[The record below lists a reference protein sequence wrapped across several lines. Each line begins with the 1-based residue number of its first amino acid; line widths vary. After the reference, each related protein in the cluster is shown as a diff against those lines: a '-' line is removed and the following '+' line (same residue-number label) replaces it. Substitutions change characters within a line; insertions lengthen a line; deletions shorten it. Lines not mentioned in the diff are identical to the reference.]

1 VKKLIIILLTVFL
14 SSVGTLAQEA
24 GQILGTIVDAENGEI
39 IIGASIGIIGTT
51 TGAASDIDGNYTIPN
66 LAPGTYD
73 LRVSY
78 ISYQTQNIT
87 GVEVVAGETTK
98 LDIAM
103 RTEVAN
109 LDEITVTAEAILDSE
124 AGLLRQRQ
132 KSIAFSDA
140 ISAEAISRSGSGDAA
155 GALKKVV
162 GASVVGGK
170 YVYIRGLGD
179 RYTSSHLNGTELP
192 SADPNRKAFQLDIF
206 PSSLLENIVTLKTF
220 TPDKPGNFSGGLIDV
235 NTKDFPT
242 ERLFQ
247 VSTSIGYIT
256 NTTFEDVL
264 LSERGDTDWLGH
276 DDGGRSIPEFAVN
289 YLNNPNNENFPR
301 ANAGEKDPEIAQT
314 LNLLAKS
321 FSSDFEPDP
330 INAYLNHSYGVTLG
344 NKASLFGKELGYIAS
359 LTYGESFDSYDNGV
373 NAGYELIGSPS
384 DATGLTANF
393 DYDDE
398 RGSRTVDIGGLI
410 NFAYKLSSNHKIKT
424 TFIATQSGSQSG
436 RLLNGFDQDFEG
448 SDLSNRV
455 VEYTERSLR
464 SGQLGGK
471 HSFPKLANSVIEW
484 KTAYTK
490 NTQDEPN
497 RRLAVTQSEERVL
510 AGNDT
515 TIYSF
520 PNGLKFPLRF
530 YRELEEESYNASVD
544 VSIPFVSFNGGKGSF
559 KLGGLINQAD
569 RFFREDAFD
578 FEADANQLLR
588 RPDVR
593 GNLDAYVGLSGI
605 IGMDNEE
612 PIFGVLPREISD
624 DRNNYDGKRD
634 IASAYGMIELPIVDK
649 FKIITGARI
658 ESAQIE
664 LVSQDTSVAI
674 GNLDDSDLLPSV
686 SAIYSINDNM
696 NIRGSVTKTLARP
709 TFRELAPYV
718 TVNFSG
724 GRQEVGNQNLQRTL
738 ITNLDLRWEWFPN
751 PGEVIAVSAFGKR
764 LENPIETV
772 IDLQAPDGDRIT
784 YKNVEEGT
792 VLGIEF
798 EIKKNLGFISD
809 AFRNFGLSTNL
820 TLVNS
825 EVDIPAEE
833 LEDIRQTDP
842 NADDTR
848 PLFGQSDYIINMDLA
863 YENPDIG
870 YTASINMNKFGD
882 RLTAV
887 SFGATPNVYE
897 RSYTTLDFLTSKTIG
912 HSIELSFSL
921 KNILNPDIVDSQ
933 EFKDQEFINSS
944 FKRGRSFSLG
954 VKYKL

>member
-1 VKKLIIILLTVFL
+1 MKKHILILTLLSFTSLVA
-14 SSVGTLAQEA
+14 LAQEK
-24 GQILGTIVDAENGEI
+24 GQISGTIVDAENGET
-39 IIGASIGIIGTT
+39 IIGASVGITGTT
-51 TGAASDIDGNYTIPN
+51 KGDATDLDGNFTIRN
-66 LAPGTYD
+66 LDSGLYSIT
-73 LRVSY
+73 VSY
-78 ISYQTQNIT
+78 ISYQTQTIT
-87 GVEVVAGETTK
+87 DINVVSGETTK
-98 LDIAM
+98 LDIALNSDV
-103 RTEVAN
+103 TN
-109 LDEITVTAEAILDSE
+109 LDEITVTAEAILNNE

-220 TPDKPGNFSGGLIDV
+220 TPDKPGNFSGGLVDV

-264 LSERGDTDWLGH
+264 LSERSDTDWLGY

-301 ANAGEKDPEIAQT
+301 ANDGENDPQIAQE
-314 LNLLAKS
+314 LDLLAKS
-321 FSSDFEPDP
+321 FNSDFEPDP

-344 NKASLFGKELGYIAS
+344 NKVSLFGKELGYIAS
-359 LTYGESFDSYDNGV
+359 LTYGESFDSYNNGV

-424 TFIATQSGSQSG
+424 TFIATQSGAQSG

-455 VEYTERSLR
+455 VEFTERSLR

-471 HSFPKLANSVIEW
+471 HSFPKLVNAVVEW

-544 VSIPFVSFNGGKGSF
+544 VSIPFVSFNGGKGYF
-559 KLGGLINQAD
+559 KLG
-569 RFFREDAFD
+569 
-578 FEADANQLLR
+578 
-588 RPDVR
+588 
-593 GNLDAYVGLSGI
+593 
-605 IGMDNEE
+605 
-612 PIFGVLPREISD
+612 
-624 DRNNYDGKRD
+624 
-634 IASAYGMIELPIVDK
+634 
-649 FKIITGARI
+649 
-658 ESAQIE
+658 
-664 LVSQDTSVAI
+664 
-674 GNLDDSDLLPSV
+674 
-686 SAIYSINDNM
+686 
-696 NIRGSVTKTLARP
+696 
-709 TFRELAPYV
+709 
-718 TVNFSG
+718 
-724 GRQEVGNQNLQRTL
+724 
-738 ITNLDLRWEWFPN
+738 
-751 PGEVIAVSAFGKR
+751 
-764 LENPIETV
+764 
-772 IDLQAPDGDRIT
+772 
-784 YKNVEEGT
+784 
-792 VLGIEF
+792 
-798 EIKKNLGFISD
+798 
-809 AFRNFGLSTNL
+809 
-820 TLVNS
+820 
-825 EVDIPAEE
+825 
-833 LEDIRQTDP
+833 
-842 NADDTR
+842 
-848 PLFGQSDYIINMDLA
+848 
-863 YENPDIG
+863 
-870 YTASINMNKFGD
+870 
-882 RLTAV
+882 
-887 SFGATPNVYE
+887 
-897 RSYTTLDFLTSKTIG
+897 
-912 HSIELSFSL
+912 
-921 KNILNPDIVDSQ
+921 
-933 EFKDQEFINSS
+933 
-944 FKRGRSFSLG
+944 
-954 VKYKL
+954 